1 VSARPSGFTLLE
13 MLVVLAVLGLA
24 ATVVLTS
31 LPPRSVRAEVRAGAA
46 ALAGGLRMARGQ
58 AIATDRPVAVVLD
71 PAARMFRVG
80 AGRIIRL
87 PDRLAMSATRPAIVF
102 APDGSSSGG
111 RIDLAGG
118 TVHVQLDVS
127 WLTGRVQ
134 TTGDR

>member
-1 VSARPSGFTLLE
+1 MTHRPSGFTLLE
-13 MLVVLAVLGLA
+13 MLVVIAVLGLA

-31 LPPRSVRAEVRAGAA
+31 VPPRSVRAEVRAGAA
-46 ALAGGLRMARGQ
+46 ALAGGLRTARGR

-71 PAARMFRVG
+71 PASRMFRVG
-80 AGRIIRL
+80 AGPVTRL
-87 PDRLAMSATRPAIVF
+87 PDRLAMAATRPAIVF

-111 RIDLAGG
+111 RIELASGG
-118 TVHVQLDVS
+118 IHVQLDVS